1 VGIRASAPVMVALL
15 LATLVVAL
23 ISRTLPQLNAV
34 AVGLN
39 FNSLIVLGVFAFT
52 LGAAAWIFQEEL
64 DTVIATMNGAFHVTD
79 RDYPP

>member
-1 VGIRASAPVMVALL
+1 MVSLL

-39 FNSLIVLGVFAFT
+39 FNSLIVLGMLRPLPRLRRLGISGGACEASYQIRGADYSYLLIHCKRQHNT
-52 LGAAAWIFQEEL
+52 L
-64 DTVIATMNGAFHVTD
+64 
-79 RDYPP
+79 PS